1 MIDLTSE
8 TVISLTEAARTLPA
22 RRRGKRPHVATLYRW
37 SQRGC
42 RGVRLE
48 TCQVGGTRCTSV
60 EALQRFVNQLSKA
73 TDPSMLGLPRVRPDR
88 DAARI
93 LDADGIC

>member
-22 RRRGKRPHVATLYRW
+22 RRRGDRR
-37 SQRGC
+37 Q
-42 RGVRLE
+42 

-60 EALQRFVNQLSKA
+60 EALQRFVNQLSEA
-73 TDPSMLGLPRVRPDR
+73 TDPSMLGLPRFRPDR